1 MPILAGGKGEA
12 MSVIG
17 TRDLIGKSVVSQD
30 GAEIG
35 DIQALDIDVE
45 TWKVVTVE
53 IRLERGVLEKLNLKK
68 PLLGSQSVRI
78 AAERISGVS
87 DQVVL
92 KNTVDQI
99 AFIDK
104 PDDSSQ
110 DESSSKEP
118 KA

>member
-1 MPILAGGKGEA
+1 
-12 MSVIG
+12 MSIIG

-35 DIQALDIDVE
+35 DIQALDVDVDS
-45 TWKVVTVE
+45 WKVAALE

-78 AAERISGVS
+78 ATDRVSGVS
-87 DQVVL
+87 DKVVL
-92 KNTVDQI
+92 KSTVDQI

-104 PDDSSQ
+104 PEGSPSPND
-110 DESSSKEP
+110 P